1 MAGQINL
8 GTQFGNEIYN
18 ICMRDDVNVCV
29 DVGAWNGLGSTK
41 CIVQALENKKKG
53 HVFSFEID
61 NGMYAMASQIWS
73 GNPYIT
79 LSKSRLA
86 TSMMTIDEVKNHP
99 NYSNISS
106 QNWMDW
112 YAGELANFDSSDVG
126 DLPDAIDF
134 VIIDGGEFSGSGDWN
149 AVKDKNPKYVALDDI
164 FTVKTSHIIDDL
176 ISSGV
181 WDIKSQG
188 NDRNGWI
195 ILQRK
200 E

>member
-1 MAGQINL
+1 MSGQINK
-8 GTQFGNEIYN
+8 GTAFGDEIYN
-18 ICMRDDVNVCV
+18 ICIQDDVNVCV

-61 NGMYAMASQIWS
+61 NVMYAMASQIWS
-73 GNPYIT
+73 DNPYIT

-126 DLPDAIDF
+126 DLPDVVDF
-134 VIIDGGEFSGSGDWN
+134 VVIDGGEFSGSGDWN

>member
-8 GTQFGNEIYN
+8 GTKFGNEIYN
-18 ICMRDDVNVCV
+18 ICMLDDVNVCV
-29 DVGAWNGLGSTK
+29 DIGAWNGLGSTK
-41 CIVQALENKKKG
+41 CIVQALEKKKKG

-61 NGMYAMASQIWS
+61 DAMYAAACQVWS

-112 YAGELANFDSSDVG
+112 YAGEVANFDNSDVG
-126 DLPDAIDF
+126 ELPDVIHF
-134 VIIDGGEFSGSGDWN
+134 VVIDGGEFSGSGDWN

-164 FTVKTSHIIDDL
+164 FTVKTSHIIDEL
-176 ISSGV
+176 ISSGL

>member
-1 MAGQINL
+1 MAGQINK
-8 GTQFGNEIYN
+8 GTPFGDEIYN
-18 ICMRDDVNVCV
+18 TCVQDDVNVCV
-29 DVGAWNGLGSTK
+29 DIGAWNGLGSTK
-41 CIVQALENKKKG
+41 CIVQALEDKKKG

-61 NGMYAMASQIWS
+61 NAMYAAASQIWS

-86 TSMMTIDEVKNHP
+86 TSMMTIDDVKNHL

-112 YAGELANFDSSDVG
+112 YTGELANFDNSDVG
-126 DLPDAIDF
+126 DLPDVIDF

-164 FTVKTSHIIDDL
+164 FTVKTSHIRDEL
-176 ISSGV
+176 LSSGS

-188 NDRNGWI
+188 NDRNGWV

>member
-1 MAGQINL
+1 MSGQINK
-8 GTQFGNEIYN
+8 GTPFGDEIYN
-18 ICMRDDVNVCV
+18 TCTLSDVDVCV
-29 DVGAWNGLGSTK
+29 DIGAWNGLGSTK
-41 CIVQALENKKKG
+41 CIVQALRDKKKG

-61 NGMYAMASQIWS
+61 DAMYSEASQIWS
-73 GNPYIT
+73 ENPYIT

-99 NYSNISS
+99 NYSNISN
-106 QNWMDW
+106 QNWMEW
-112 YAGELANFDSSDVG
+112 YSGELANFDKSNVG
-126 DLPDAIDF
+126 ELPDKVDF

-164 FTVKTSHIIDDL
+164 FTVKTSHIRDEL
-176 ISSGV
+176 LSSGL

>member
-1 MAGQINL
+1 MAGQINK
-8 GTQFGNEIYN
+8 GTHFGDEIYN
-18 ICMRDDVNVCV
+18 TCTLDDVNVCV
-29 DVGAWNGLGSTK
+29 DIGAWNGLGSTK
-41 CIVQALENKKKG
+41 CIVQALRDKKKG

-61 NGMYAMASQIWS
+61 DAMYTAASQIWS
-73 GNPYIT
+73 ENPYIT

-112 YAGELANFDSSDVG
+112 YAGELANFDNSDVG
-126 DLPDAIDF
+126 ELPDAVDF

-164 FTVKTSHIIDDL
+164 FTVKTSHIRDEL
-176 ISSGV
+176 LSSGL

-188 NDRNGWI
+188 NDRNGWVV
-195 ILQRK
+195 LQRK